1 MLAELAARLQASR
14 AAGAAAGNGGMG
26 IDLDG
31 DGDFEEGPVR
41 LVLGED
47 CSVM

>member
-14 AAGAAAGNGGMG
+14 AAGATGIGGLGM
-26 IDLDG
+26 DPDG
-31 DGDFEEGPVR
+31 DGDLEEGPVR